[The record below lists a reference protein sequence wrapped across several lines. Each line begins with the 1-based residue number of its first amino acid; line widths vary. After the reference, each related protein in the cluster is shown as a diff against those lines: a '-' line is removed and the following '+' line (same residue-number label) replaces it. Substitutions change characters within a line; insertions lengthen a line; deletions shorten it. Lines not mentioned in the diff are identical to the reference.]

1 MEVAEIP
8 AQFDFDQIARAIM
21 GMEAGGY
28 VFQGNAIKVGAN
40 GQFNEASFDFHP
52 DGLYPADCLVQP
64 AGEAEPPGCS
74 EEWRGR
80 MLVEDKIRQVVLY
93 RRAA

>member
-1 MEVAEIP
+1 MGVAEIP
-8 AQFDFDQIARAIM
+8 AQFDFDEIARAIM

-28 VFQGNAIKVGAN
+28 VFQRNAIKVGAN

-52 DGLYPADCLVQP
+52 DGLFPADCLVQS
-64 AGEAEPPGCS
+64 AGEAGPAGCS
-74 EEWRGR
+74 EAWRGP
-80 MLVEDKIRQVVLY
+80 MLVQDQVRQVVLY